1 MRIKKLILKGFKS
14 FPNKTEIVFSPKITA
29 CVGPNG
35 CGKTNI
41 FEGILFALGE
51 KKPQNLRGNTWEDLI
66 FSGNEK
72 ISRLLSAE
80 VAIIM
85 EREEEEI
92 EIRRKIYRDGKIEN
106 YINGEYISH
115 LKWNDKIYEIF
126 PQGNS
131 YALMKNEDIEK
142 FIMDAPRYLKEFI
155 HSMAGLEL
163 FEKKKDTLKRRLL
176 RVERE
181 IERLEDIL
189 NLKEKR
195 LDELQKEVFR
205 LKNYWNIKERINALE
220 KEKISINYFY
230 LKREIQKRERER
242 ENFLKEMEIYREKE
256 KDYEKVLMDIKK
268 EVSTIDEKIKELE
281 EKEKELIK
289 REKEITV
296 EKVRIFER
304 KDNLLLN
311 KNEIEKRRENLS
323 EILKEIEKESISLKE
338 TQFNEEEFKKKGE
351 ILKESEEELEKIERE
366 KEEIQVKKINFEE
379 NIKVLKNRIFENNE
393 NILKE

>member
-14 FPNKTEIVFSPKITA
+14 FPNKTEIVFSPRITA

-72 ISRLLSAE
+72 ISKPISAE

-85 EREEEEI
+85 EKDEDEI

-115 LKWNDKIYEIF
+115 LKWNDRIYEIL

-142 FIMDAPRYLKEFI
+142 FIMDAKRYLKEFL

-163 FEKKKDTLKRRLL
+163 FEKKKDTLKKRLS
-176 RVERE
+176 RIQRE
-181 IERLEDIL
+181 LERLEDIL

-205 LKNYWNIKERINALE
+205 LKIYWEIKERINVLE
-220 KEKISINYFY
+220 KEKNSINYFY
-230 LKREIQKRERER
+230 IKREIHK
-242 ENFLKEMEIYREKE
+242 KE
-256 KDYEKVLMDIKK
+256 KDKEALMKELEIYKEKNYEKVIR
-268 EVSTIDEKIKELE
+268 T
-281 EKEKELIK
+281 
-289 REKEITV
+289 
-296 EKVRIFER
+296 
-304 KDNLLLN
+304 NP
-311 KNEIEKRRENLS
+311 
-323 EILKEIEKESISLKE
+323 
-338 TQFNEEEFKKKGE
+338 
-351 ILKESEEELEKIERE
+351 
-366 KEEIQVKKINFEE
+366 
-379 NIKVLKNRIFENNE
+379 
-393 NILKE
+393 